1 MRRASSIAL
10 AALLCAGAAQAET
23 RHNRVERSRA
33 ERAEAIGAQP
43 QAFDGA
49 WAIEAVTTVGDC
61 VALVPA
67 SLTIHDRKITGAAD
81 IATTLW
87 GYVEG
92 DGAIVARFTGH
103 DGRTVRAHGRLR
115 NGGGSGAW
123 SSNTDMCGGVW
134 RAYRAGSERAEN

>member
-1 MRRASSIAL
+1 MKTASLIAL
-10 AALLCAGAAQAET
+10 AALLCAGAAEAET
-23 RHNRVERSRA
+23 RHNPVERTRA
-33 ERAEAIGAQP
+33 ERAASIGAQP
-43 QAFDGA
+43 QGFDGA

-81 IATTLW
+81 IATTSW

-92 DGAIVARFTGH
+92 DGTIVARFTGQ

-123 SSNTDMCGGVW
+123 SSNTDMCGGAW
-134 RAYRAGSERAEN
+134 RAYRAGTARAEN